1 MFAIKTS
8 YLQLADNEVHVW
20 CTSFDLPRLK
30 LEEAPSLLTMEEHA
44 RAARFYFEKDRNQYL
59 VRRCVLRML
68 LGGYINMQPARVQI
82 DYGVNGKPGVK
93 PLNDGSTLQFN
104 LSHSY
109 SQAIYAFSWNRQV
122 GIDLE
127 KILPIP
133 DAERLAEHY
142 FSIQENEML
151 RTFSGN
157 HKWDAFYKIWT
168 AKEAYLKAQGDGL
181 AHPLNQV
188 EISLPDGVSACL
200 SSIDGDLEQAAAW
213 RLQSFLP
220 AEGYQSCL
228 AVEGHS
234 WRLAFQNFEEHF
246 TL

>member
-122 GIDLE
+122 GLIW
-127 KILPIP
+127 KKSFQSPMQSASPSITFQSRKMKCC
-133 DAERLAEHY
+133 AHLAETT
-142 FSIQENEML
+142 NGM
-151 RTFSGN
+151 
-157 HKWDAFYKIWT
+157 
-168 AKEAYLKAQGDGL
+168 
-181 AHPLNQV
+181 
-188 EISLPDGVSACL
+188 
-200 SSIDGDLEQAAAW
+200 
-213 RLQSFLP
+213 
-220 AEGYQSCL
+220 
-228 AVEGHS
+228 
-234 WRLAFQNFEEHF
+234 HF
-246 TL
+246 TKSGPRRKHI